1 MRKMTKMTPLRRRM
15 IDAMLLRGF
24 APRTQEAY
32 CDAVIALAK
41 HYDRSP
47 DTLSAE
53 QLQSYLLF
61 LITEKKLAYARR
73 KSPWGTRASI
83 RLRVRFAS
91 YSARCCAGPRFA
103 STFPWPKCPNACR
116 KFSRARKSRA

>member
-1 MRKMTKMTPLRRRM
+1 MTELRRRM

-53 QLQSYLLF
+53 ELQNYLLH
-61 LITEKKLAYARR
+61 LITKKKLAYTSVFFILTPLIILSGLSLSTQMDAEPSR
-73 KSPWGTRASI
+73 KRSTC
-83 RLRVRFAS
+83 LC
-91 YSARCCAGPRFA
+91 SALTG
-103 STFPWPKCPNACR
+103 
-116 KFSRARKSRA
+116 